1 MRAVIRASNIVFVI
15 DWANRVFILL
25 HFNFFFFR
33 TIFKIFFILSE
44 RFVSVPT
51 ESRMNQNEKMW
62 HVLVFKGLLAQAN
75 FLYELLVFFFR
86 FIYVILSQF
95 QIRPV
100 YTRFD
105 FLGFG
110 RRTEGWSKVK
120 SSDICWIFFGI
131 FIILFIIVNDL

>member
-1 MRAVIRASNIVFVI
+1 
-15 DWANRVFILL
+15 
-25 HFNFFFFR
+25 
-33 TIFKIFFILSE
+33 
-44 RFVSVPT
+44 
-51 ESRMNQNEKMW
+51 MNQNEKMW

-110 RRTEGWSKVK
+110 KGTEGWSKVK

>member
-1 MRAVIRASNIVFVI
+1 
-15 DWANRVFILL
+15 
-25 HFNFFFFR
+25 
-33 TIFKIFFILSE
+33 
-44 RFVSVPT
+44 
-51 ESRMNQNEKMW
+51 MNQNEKMW

-110 RRTEGWSKVK
+110 KGTEVVK
-120 SSDICWIFFGI
+120 SEVFGYLLYIFQYI
-131 FIILFIIVNDL
+131 YYFIYYRERFIEESNV

>member
-1 MRAVIRASNIVFVI
+1 
-15 DWANRVFILL
+15 
-25 HFNFFFFR
+25 
-33 TIFKIFFILSE
+33 
-44 RFVSVPT
+44 
-51 ESRMNQNEKMW
+51 MNQNEKMW

-110 RRTEGWSKVK
+110 K
-120 SSDICWIFFGI
+120 
-131 FIILFIIVNDL
+131 